1 MREERGAPEA
11 LGELEVPVEMG
22 ARRSR
27 IFAVEEWADVEVTE
41 GSEAREVAAPE
52 E

>member
-27 IFAVEEWADVEVTE
+27 IFAVEEWVDVEVTE
-41 GSEAREVAAPE
+41 GSGDQEVVALE